1 MIGDLTLLA
10 AMVEKGDHLGA
21 AKITQELL
29 RQGLKPRQILLD
41 GLQKGLF
48 HLGERFK
55 RDEAYIPEVLLS
67 ARAMQT
73 GMALL
78 KPFLIKEGL
87 QPKAKI
93 VIGTVKNDLHD
104 IGKNMVG
111 MMLEASGFEI
121 IDLGVNVPGER
132 FIAALRREQAPL
144 LAMSGLLSTTV
155 PEFKKVID
163 LLKET
168 GLSQAVKV
176 MVGGAPVTEKFAL
189 DIGAQGYAPDA
200 IRAAEV
206 ALSLIN
212 EP

>member
-1 MIGDLTLLA
+1 MRDLTLLA
-10 AMVEKGDHLGA
+10 AMVEKGDHLGTA
-21 AKITQELL
+21 EMTQELL
-29 RQGLKPRQILLD
+29 GRGLEPRQILLD

-48 HLGERFK
+48 QLGERFK

-73 GMALL
+73 GMAVL
-78 KPFLIKEGL
+78 KPFLIQEGL

-132 FIAALRREQAPL
+132 FISALRREQAPL
-144 LAMSGLLSTTV
+144 LAMSALLSTTV
-155 PEFKKVID
+155 PEFTRVIE
-163 LLKET
+163 LLQKE

-176 MVGGAPVTEKFAL
+176 MVGGAPVTEKFARY
-189 DIGAQGYAPDA
+189 IGAQGYAPDA

-206 ALSLIN
+206 ALALIN
-212 EP
+212 ET